1 MVFLALS
8 INGYIFQVYFWI
20 GWKPDPT
27 QPKALKPQQS
37 DVSLKDID
45 RLEEIVKKKTE
56 DQNLKKDQWKTDK
69 NITRDSLKTR

>member
-56 DQNLKKDQWKTDK
+56 DQNLKRTSEKQTK
-69 NITRDSLKTR
+69 I